1 MIRGEKLT
9 RLLVSEESMQTAV
22 REISSH
28 QRHIKKEARAKE
40 STSPGVDRRQ
50 SKDNDGYISMS
61 CLFINSRRGTA
72 CALGRRLRSVGPSS
86 AGRETSAQTPGSR
99 KVHVPQGT
107 SHTLGRFRRG
117 GNKLQLGV

>member
-1 MIRGEKLT
+1 M
-9 RLLVSEESMQTAV
+9 RLLVSEKSVQTAV

-28 QRHIKKEARAKE
+28 QRHIKKETRGRE

-72 CALGRRLRSVGPSS
+72 CALGHRLQSVGPSS

-99 KVHVPQGT
+99 KVHAPQGI
-107 SHTLGRFRRG
+107 SHTLGRFLRG